1 MQYFVLAPNGQKF
14 GPADLFT
21 LAAWVKEGRILPN
34 TMLEESQTGRQVM
47 ANQVAGLGFP
57 APGDYYAGVQP
68 SPAFYPRVVV
78 SPGDK
83 LANIAKALG
92 ISGFFICGL
101 LSLIGIPYAAMAIRH
116 GSPKGKSAMMICVG
130 AVVLQLLILGLTYGA
145 LQSALSGGID

>member
-1 MQYFVLAPNGQKF
+1 MQYFVIAPTGQKF
-14 GPADLFT
+14 GPADVFT

-34 TMLEESQTGRQVM
+34 TMLEESHTGRQVM

-68 SPAFYPRVVV
+68 SSATYPRVVET
-78 SPGDK
+78 PGDK

-92 ISGFFICGL
+92 IAGFFICPL
-101 LSLIGIPYAAMAIRH
+101 MSLVGIVYAAMAMQH

-130 AVVLQLLILGLTYGA
+130 AIILQILLVALCYGA
-145 LQSALSGGID
+145 IGSALSGGID